1 MDMRQ
6 AFVKKVFG
14 EEFKSL
20 IYPHSDEQT
29 SVSPLFTTDHPGAHK
44 PFGSAVLNQR
54 ERERAGA
61 REREVEVNGNVTE

>member
-6 AFVKKVFG
+6 AFVKKKVFG

-54 ERERAGA
+54 ERGSER
-61 REREVEVNGNVTE
+61 REGEGGGGEW

>member
-1 MDMRQ
+1 M
-6 AFVKKVFG
+6 FG

-54 ERERAGA
+54 ERERAGERGG

>member
-6 AFVKKVFG
+6 AFVKKKG